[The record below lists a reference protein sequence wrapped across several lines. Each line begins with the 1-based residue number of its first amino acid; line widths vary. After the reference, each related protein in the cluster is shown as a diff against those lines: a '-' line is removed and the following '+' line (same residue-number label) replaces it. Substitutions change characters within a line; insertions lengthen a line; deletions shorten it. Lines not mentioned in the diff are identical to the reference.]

1 MMERE
6 YVESSMIT
14 SIGFDSASSILE
26 VEFKSN
32 GQIWQ
37 YFDVPE
43 PTYLEM
49 KSASSLGKFFRAN
62 ILRHFQE
69 SRVG

>member
-1 MMERE
+1 VERE

-14 SIGFDSASSILE
+14 SVGFDSESCTLE

-32 GQIWQ
+32 GQVWQ

-49 KSASSLGKFFRAN
+49 KSAPSVGNFFHIN
-62 ILRHFQE
+62 ILRKYRE
-69 SRVG
+69 SRVE

>member
-1 MMERE
+1 MERE
-6 YVESSMIT
+6 FVESSMIT
-14 SIGFDSASSILE
+14 SVGFDSAISVLE
-26 VEFKSN
+26 IEFKSN
-32 GQIWQ
+32 GQVWQ

-43 PTYLEM
+43 TLYLEM
-49 KSASSLGKFFRAN
+49 RAASSVGKHFRAN